1 MEERFADT
9 LNELLVDTYRN
20 VNKVEEAMLRST
32 SGLDLTISELH
43 LIETVAQDGARGR
56 TISQIAQRQEL
67 TLPSVTVAVNKGN
80 TTAEAIRE
88 SGFFA
93 AAVLTQDVPMDTISL
108 FGFRSSRE
116 VDKFAQVSYG
126 VDENGAPYLNEGVN
140 ARFACQV
147 LECWDVGTHL
157 LFLAEVTD
165 CEVLSS
171 APSMT
176 YAYYHTVKK
185 GLTPPK
191 ASSYQKAQPKASGWR
206 CAVCDYIYEGEELPA
221 DFVCP
226 VCKQPASVF
235 EKI

>member
-1 MEERFADT
+1 M
-9 LNELLVDTYRN
+9 
-20 VNKVEEAMLRST
+20 
-32 SGLDLTISELH
+32 DLTAFFKLNYGLYVISSM
-43 LIETVAQDGARGR
+43 DGTRACGCVVNTLTQVTAEPAR
-56 TISQIAQRQEL
+56 
-67 TLPSVTVAVNKGN
+67 VTVAVNKGN

-88 SGFFA
+88 PGFFA
-93 AAVLTQDVPMDTISL
+93 AAVLTQDVPMDTISP

-206 CAVCDYIYEGEELPA
+206 CTVCGYIYEGEELPA